1 MPILFLF
8 DETRESTHGD
18 APVSMLRYST
28 VCFLVMTLVVLVALY
43 VKSRW
48 GLLAPLIVGYGGA
61 VLSIT
66 SSALLF
72 ARYHARQL
80 LPIERKRLTIGCFLV
95 LWFYNDFLAI
105 VSHSILTLSGRA
117 HRFLTRYLIR
127 PSTSHMYGKS
137 SGTSSYGF
145 CGWPRRLTN
154 AWSGPCDRRWTRH
167 ERASLFCA
175 HGA

>member
-8 DETRESTHGD
+8 QENRESTHGD

-61 VLSIT
+61 VLSIAF
-66 SSALLF
+66 SALLF

-80 LPIERKRLTIGCFLV
+80 LPIERKRLTIGCFFV

-105 VSHSILTLSGRA
+105 VSHSITHAEWTGAQVLDAIFDTALDFA
-117 HRFLTRYLIR
+117 YVWAIVRYVVVWILRLAAPPNQRLER
-127 PSTSHMYGKS
+127 PV
-137 SGTSSYGF
+137 
-145 CGWPRRLTN
+145 RLPLD
-154 AWSGPCDRRWTRH
+154 AP
-167 ERASLFCA
+167 
-175 HGA
+175 